1 MGTSPHHVPGTTLGF
16 GQSGWGLW
24 RCTPWHRVSAW
35 PMPAIYYS
43 FICCYATTVE
53 KERQGTAWIYRQGWA
68 NLPPNL
74 GCFSKVPRPAARR
87 PFNITLKSGHR
98 SPEEQGNHS
107 LENFTIK
114 GNCPVLSLRTL
125 HTSLGSYKNNYQVIS
140 KGYWVFFFFSFF
152 KIPKHLSQNDLSQL
166 FTERQLLQW
175 KGWQLCRGNRRVPA
189 LPTEPSLS
197 LSLLNPML
205 KLGVPGPI
213 TGLFELLKESGFK
226 NST

>member
-16 GQSGWGLW
+16 GQSRWGLW

-140 KGYWVFFFFSFF
+140 KGYWVFFFFLFLRSQSISPRMTLASFSLRDSCCSGKADSF
-152 KIPKHLSQNDLSQL
+152 AGGTGGSQH
-166 FTERQLLQW
+166 
-175 KGWQLCRGNRRVPA
+175 C
-189 LPTEPSLS
+189 
-197 LSLLNPML
+197 LLN
-205 KLGVPGPI
+205 
-213 TGLFELLKESGFK
+213 LLWASV
-226 NST
+226 SWTLCWS